1 MSPKRRAAT
10 PKLQA
15 PKRIPATD
23 RARPKH
29 PHPWGH
35 LFHVKHTPGLFIF
48 LSIYVLIPIASV
60 VPVTQRPPTT
70 SPNASPSRKCL
81 NASTTKRQPRPRLVT
96 TNERTAHQ
104 THLRQ
109 QGSGPVARRAVTEAR
124 RNASRTG
131 TTCVSKTYASH
142 STVTPQKST
151 QARQNI
157 RPHHVTTR
165 LPSAPDTQLGIT
177 AHTEHSTD
185 GGATRL
191 VTPTHRALT
200 PRRCHTGDRRQRS
213 PRPHG
218 ADQGHMAPNVTSRES
233 HRRSPSSYG
242 RSPAPRRQPGQVLR
256 GPQQKQARNA
266 CEEALRRP
274 LVVPRR

>member
-48 LSIYVLIPIASV
+48 LSIYALIPIASV

-81 NASTTKRQPRPRLVT
+81 NASTTKRQPRPHLVT

-104 THLRQ
+104 THL
-109 QGSGPVARRAVTEAR
+109 
-124 RNASRTG
+124 
-131 TTCVSKTYASH
+131 
-142 STVTPQKST
+142 
-151 QARQNI
+151 QAK
-157 RPHHVTTR
+157 
-165 LPSAPDTQLGIT
+165 G
-177 AHTEHSTD
+177 
-185 GGATRL
+185 
-191 VTPTHRALT
+191 
-200 PRRCHTGDRRQRS
+200 
-213 PRPHG
+213 
-218 ADQGHMAPNVTSRES
+218 
-233 HRRSPSSYG
+233 
-242 RSPAPRRQPGQVLR
+242 
-256 GPQQKQARNA
+256 
-266 CEEALRRP
+266 
-274 LVVPRR
+274 